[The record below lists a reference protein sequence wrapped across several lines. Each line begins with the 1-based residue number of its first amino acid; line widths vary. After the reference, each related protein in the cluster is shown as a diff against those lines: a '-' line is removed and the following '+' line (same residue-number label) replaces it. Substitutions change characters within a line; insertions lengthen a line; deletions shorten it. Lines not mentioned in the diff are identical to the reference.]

1 MRRVRAGRG
10 GVRLS
15 TAMPSETPLA
25 VTGPRPSVGTDPVLR
40 DAADG
45 VLALVLSWDAAGRC
59 VSARVDDAALQ
70 VSPVALQGTGWLDVL
85 HPDDRGRVT
94 ERLHMVLA
102 GGPPREEPVRLAAAD
117 RWAIL
122 RMYQADDGRSGE
134 GAGPEAAGEAAATGL
149 LIDTTRSFGAT
160 ARMAR
165 LVEGFNRLRRPHEI
179 VRSMLDEG
187 VSMLGGTS
195 ATLHVLSESGDEVV
209 VAGSAGLPQPA
220 VDEQFGRIP
229 LGSPL
234 PASEVIRT
242 GQTVVV
248 SSPAERLARY
258 PDLESTDFEFTPAF
272 VVVPLKDAQGRPFGS
287 MGVGFPDARALEG
300 ANRAFLQDVAAQC
313 ALALDRARLADA
325 AERAQEHL
333 GFLDALGA
341 TLSSSLQLDTALNQL
356 TGLSVPRIADW
367 SIVRLIVSPANP
379 RPMVGAAHIDPD
391 QQAHLRRLVE
401 RLPRDVSVVPELGD
415 ALAAS
420 RPLIRGSRAGEML
433 KPLFDDPD
441 DRDAIDAVG
450 VDAIAIFPL
459 RARGRLLGA
468 IAFGNRPGRVFTRA
482 EIDLATAVAS
492 RAGVIVDNARLFA
505 EQSAVARALQD
516 SLLPG
521 SLPEIPGIELGARYR
536 AAGQGLDVGG
546 DFYDAFQADANWWIV
561 AVGDV
566 CGHGVEA
573 AATTGLVRHTIR
585 SVAMGGVMPST
596 VLTRLNEMLLR
607 NAAEREQ
614 VDDHKL
620 PVSPRFCT
628 VLVGA
633 VQPTDRGVDI
643 ILCSGGH
650 PLPLV
655 RRGVGR
661 VDPVGVPGTLLGVTA
676 DVSLT
681 DTVVHLDPGESLV
694 GYTDGLMERHSG
706 RRAFGE
712 EGIVKAMLQG
722 KGLSAADLA
731 SLIEAEALAFVDDA
745 PADDMAVLALRA
757 SPRS

>member
-1 MRRVRAGRG
+1 M
-10 GVRLS
+10 S
-15 TAMPSETPLA
+15 SETPLA
-25 VTGPRPSVGTDPVLR
+25 VTGPRPSVGIDPG
-40 DAADG
+40 AGASADG
-45 VLALVLSWDAAGRC
+45 VLALVLSWDERGHC
-59 VSARVDDAALQ
+59 VSARVDDGALQ
-70 VSPVALQGTGWLDVL
+70 VSPVAMHDHGWLDVL
-85 HPDDRGRVT
+85 HPDDRRRVT
-94 ERLHMVLA
+94 ERLRSVLS
-102 GGPPREEPVRLAAAD
+102 GGPEREEPVRLARGD

-122 RMYQADDGRSGE
+122 RMIPAEPRGSG
-134 GAGPEAAGEAAATGL
+134 ATGV
-149 LIDTTRSFGAT
+149 LIDATRSFGAT

-165 LVEGFNRLRRPHEI
+165 LVEGFNRLRRPNEI
-179 VRSMLDEG
+179 VRAMLDEG
-187 VSMLGGTS
+187 VELLGGTS
-195 ATLHVLSESGDEVV
+195 ATLHVLSESGDELV
-209 VAGSAGLPQPA
+209 VAGSSGLPEPA
-220 VDEQFGRIP
+220 VDERFGHIP
-229 LGSPL
+229 LSSPL

-248 SSPAERLARY
+248 SSEGERRARY
-258 PDLESTDFEFTPAF
+258 PDLDTPEIEFTQAF
-272 VVVPLKDAQGRPFGS
+272 VVVPLKDAQGRPFGA
-287 MGVGFPDARALEG
+287 MGVGFPDALALGE
-300 ANRAFLQDVAAQC
+300 ANRDFLHDVAAQC
-313 ALALDRARLADA
+313 ALALDRARLSDA

-333 GFLDALGA
+333 GFLDALSA
-341 TLSSSLQLDTALNQL
+341 TLSSSLQVDTALNQL

-367 SIVRLIVSPANP
+367 SVVRLNVSPANP
-379 RPMVGAAHIDPD
+379 RPMVGAAHVDPD
-391 QQAHLRRLVE
+391 QQAHLRRLIE
-401 RLPRDVSVVPELGD
+401 RIPRDVSAVSELRD

-420 RPLIRGSRAGEML
+420 RPLIRGSRAGETF

-441 DRDAIDAVG
+441 DRAAVDAVG
-450 VDAIAIFPL
+450 VDAVAIFPL
-459 RARGRLLGA
+459 RARGRVLGA
-468 IAFGNRPGRVFTRA
+468 IAFGNRPGRAFTTA

-492 RAGVIVDNARLFA
+492 RAGVIVDNARLFH
-505 EQSAVARALQD
+505 EQSVVARALQD

-521 SLPEIPGIELGARYR
+521 SLPTIPGIELGARYR
-536 AAGQGLDVGG
+536 AAGEGLDVGG

-607 NAAEREQ
+607 SAAERDE
-614 VDDHKL
+614 VDDDRL
-620 PVSPRFCT
+620 PLSPRFCT

-633 VQPTDRGVDI
+633 VQPTERGVDI

-655 RRGVGR
+655 RRSVGR
-661 VDPVGVPGTLLGVTA
+661 ADPVGVPGTLLGVTD

-694 GYTDGLMERHSG
+694 CYTDGLMERRAG

-712 EGIVKAMLQG
+712 EGIVKALLQG

-731 SLIEAEALAFVDDA
+731 DLIESEAVAFVDDT
-745 PADDMAVLALRA
+745 PADDMAVLVLRA
-757 SPRS
+757 SPRR

>member
-1 MRRVRAGRG
+1 
-10 GVRLS
+10 
-15 TAMPSETPLA
+15 
-25 VTGPRPSVGTDPVLR
+25 VGTDPVPR

-45 VLALVLSWDAAGRC
+45 VLALVLSWDGAGRC

-70 VSPVALQGTGWLDVL
+70 VSPLALHGGGWLDVI
-85 HPDDRGRVT
+85 HADDRSRVN
-94 ERLHMVLA
+94 ERLRAVLA
-102 GGPPREEPVRLAAAD
+102 GGPAREEPVRLASGE

-122 RMYQADDGRSGE
+122 RMHPADPMDEGGGPARAGGAPPG
-134 GAGPEAAGEAAATGL
+134 GAGGEQGGSDVVATGM
-149 LIDTTRSFGAT
+149 LIDATRSFAAT

-187 VSMLGGTS
+187 VTMLGGTS

-209 VAGSAGLPQPA
+209 VVGSAGLPGPA

-229 LGSPL
+229 LASPL

-242 GQTVVV
+242 GQTIVV
-248 SSPAERLARY
+248 SSHAERLARY
-258 PDLESTDFEFTPAF
+258 PDLESGEFDFTPAF

-287 MGVGFPDARALEG
+287 MGVGFPDALVLGE

-341 TLSSSLQLDTALNQL
+341 TLSSSLQVDTALNQL

-367 SIVRLIVSPANP
+367 CIVRLIVSPANP

-391 QQAHLRRLVE
+391 LQPRLRRLVE
-401 RLPRDVSVVPELGD
+401 RLPRDVSLVPELGD

-420 RPLIRGSRAGEML
+420 RPLIRSSRADEML

-441 DRDAIDAVG
+441 DRAGVDAVG

-459 RARGRLLGA
+459 RARGRLLGV
-468 IAFGNRPGRVFTRA
+468 IAFGNRPGRAFGSA

-505 EQSAVARALQD
+505 EQSAVARSLQD

-521 SLPEIPGIELGARYR
+521 SLPDIPGIELGARYR
-536 AAGQGLDVGG
+536 AAGQGMDVGG

-607 NAAEREQ
+607 SAAEREA
-614 VDDHKL
+614 VDDDKL
-620 PVSPRFCT
+620 PLSPRFCT

-633 VQPTDRGVDI
+633 VQPNERGVDI

-655 RRGVGR
+655 RRSVGR
-661 VDPVGVPGTLLGVTA
+661 VDPVGVPGTLLGVTE

-681 DTVVHLDPGESLV
+681 DTVVHLDPGEPLV
-694 GYTDGLMERHSG
+694 AYTDGLMERRSG

-731 SLIEAEALAFVDDA
+731 ILIEAEALAFIDDD

-757 SPRS
+757 SPRD